1 MKISHTFTAPLWQHS
16 AQGGWY
22 FVALPTDL
30 SQEIRSQA
38 KPLEEGWGRLK
49 ISAAVDGVAWNTS
62 IWFDTKCGTYLLP
75 IKAEI
80 RKMKNLIV
88 PSSVTVLLTW

>member
-1 MKISHTFTAPLWQHS
+1 MKIHSRFTAPLWQYPS
-16 AQGGWY
+16 QGGWY

-38 KPLEEGWGRLK
+38 KPLEEGWVRLK
-49 ISAAVDGVAWNTS
+49 ISNAVDGVVWNSS
-62 IWFDTKCGTYLLP
+62 IWFDTKRGTYLLP

-80 RKMKNLIV
+80 RKTKNLIV
-88 PSSVTVLLTW
+88 PSSVKVLLTW